1 MRGGR
6 YAVSTGLKASLT
18 LPSPLKRARRP
29 GSANDHPQTQS
40 CKPSRI
46 FLNPNCAFPHPNGNP
61 WKQTISAHRS
71 PLTSNQPSVPT
82 KVSRA
87 TWVGLAV
94 ALFAMV
100 AIRQVFVFFVP
111 ETTFASAIL
120 KESLIWVSALALIV
134 IIRRGEHLPMRSIGL
149 GTARWWKSILWGF
162 IIAIVSAVVIG
173 ALAYLTGYGHGPGS
187 AAFEKLPLWL
197 ITAIVFRAGVV
208 EELFYR
214 GYAIER
220 LQMIGLGRFW
230 SVAIPLVIFSLGHWS
245 GGAAN
250 ILIAFAAGLIL
261 TGFYLW
267 RRDLVANMIGHG
279 LVDFVA
285 NVLPKLFS

>member
-1 MRGGR
+1 MQTDNVG
-6 YAVSTGLKASLT
+6 ASL
-18 LPSPLKRARRP
+18 A
-29 GSANDHPQTQS
+29 
-40 CKPSRI
+40 
-46 FLNPNCAFPHPNGNP
+46 
-61 WKQTISAHRS
+61 
-71 PLTSNQPSVPT
+71 LTPEQPSVPT
-82 KVSRA
+82 KVSTA
-87 TWVGLAV
+87 TWAGLAIS
-94 ALFAMV
+94 LFAMV

-120 KESLIWVSALALIV
+120 KEALIWLNAIALIV
-134 IIRRGEHLPMRSIGL
+134 IIRRGEHLPLHSIGL

-162 IIAIVSAVVIG
+162 IIAMVSAVVVG
-173 ALAYLTGYGHGPGS
+173 ALAHLTGYGHGPGS

-220 LQMIGLGRFW
+220 LQLIGVNPFW

>member
-1 MRGGR
+1 MQTDNAR
-6 YAVSTGLKASLT
+6 APFSLASNH
-18 LPSPLKRARRP
+18 S
-29 GSANDHPQTQS
+29 SA
-40 CKPSRI
+40 
-46 FLNPNCAFPHPNGNP
+46 
-61 WKQTISAHRS
+61 
-71 PLTSNQPSVPT
+71 SN
-82 KVSRA
+82 KVSPA
-87 TWVGLAV
+87 TWAGLAIS
-94 ALFAMV
+94 LFAMV
-100 AIRQVFVFFVP
+100 AIRQLFVFFIP
-111 ETTFASAIL
+111 ETTFASAVL
-120 KESLIWVSALALIV
+120 KEALIWVSAVALIV
-134 IIRRGEHLPMRSIGL
+134 IIRRGEHLPMTSIGL

-162 IIAIVSAVVIG
+162 VIAVVSAVVVG
-173 ALAYLTGYGHGPGS
+173 ALAYLTHYGHGPGS

-220 LQMIGLGRFW
+220 LQLIGLGRFW

-250 ILIAFAAGLIL
+250 ILIAFTAGLIL

-285 NVLPKLFS
+285 NVLPALFS

>member
-1 MRGGR
+1 MQTDNIGG
-6 YAVSTGLKASLT
+6 AFALT
-18 LPSPLKRARRP
+18 PE
-29 GSANDHPQTQS
+29 
-40 CKPSRI
+40 
-46 FLNPNCAFPHPNGNP
+46 
-61 WKQTISAHRS
+61 
-71 PLTSNQPSVPT
+71 QPSFPT

-87 TWVGLAV
+87 TWAGLAMS
-94 ALFAMV
+94 LFAMV
-100 AIRQVFVFFVP
+100 VIRQVFVFFLP
-111 ETTFASAIL
+111 EITFASAIL
-120 KESLIWVSALALIV
+120 KEALIWWSALALIM

-162 IIAIVSAVVIG
+162 VIAVALVLAAG
-173 ALAYLTGYGHGPGS
+173 ALAHVTGYGHGPGS

-220 LQMIGLGRFW
+220 LRLIGLGRFW
-230 SVAIPLVIFSLGHWS
+230 SVAIPLVIFSIGHWS

-250 ILIAFAAGLIL
+250 ILIAFTAGLIL

-285 NVLPKLFS
+285 NVLPALFS

>member
-1 MRGGR
+1 METENLG
-6 YAVSTGLKASLT
+6 A
-18 LPSPLKRARRP
+18 
-29 GSANDHPQTQS
+29 
-40 CKPSRI
+40 
-46 FLNPNCAFPHPNGNP
+46 AF
-61 WKQTISAHRS
+61 
-71 PLTSNQPSVPT
+71 PLTSEQPVPT

-87 TWVGLAV
+87 TWAGLAIS
-94 ALFAMV
+94 LFAMV
-100 AIRQVFVFFVP
+100 VIRQTFAFFVP
-111 ETTFASAIL
+111 ELTAASAVL
-120 KESLIWVSALALIV
+120 KEALIWLNAVALIV

-149 GTARWWKSILWGF
+149 GTARWWKSILWGLV
-162 IIAIVSAVVIG
+162 IAIVSAVAVG

-220 LQMIGLGRFW
+220 LQIIGLGRFW

-250 ILIAFAAGLIL
+250 ILIAFAACLIL
-261 TGFYLW
+261 TC
-267 RRDLVANMIGHG
+267 
-279 LVDFVA
+279 
-285 NVLPKLFS
+285 

>member
-1 MRGGR
+1 MKTSNVGE
-6 YAVSTGLKASLT
+6 V
-18 LPSPLKRARRP
+18 
-29 GSANDHPQTQS
+29 
-40 CKPSRI
+40 
-46 FLNPNCAFPHPNGNP
+46 F
-61 WKQTISAHRS
+61 
-71 PLTSNQPSVPT
+71 PLTPEQPSVPA
-82 KVSRA
+82 KVSPA
-87 TWVGLAV
+87 TWVGLTIS
-94 ALFAMV
+94 LFAMV

-111 ETTFASAIL
+111 EATFASAL
-120 KESLIWVSALALIV
+120 FKEALIWVSALVLIV
-134 IIRRGEHLPMRSIGL
+134 IIRRGEHLSLSSIGI

-162 IIAIVSAVVIG
+162 IIAVVSAVVVGGI
-173 ALAYLTGYGHGPGS
+173 AFLTGYGHGPGS

-214 GYAIER
+214 GYSIER
-220 LQMIGLGRFW
+220 LRLVGFGRFW

-285 NVLPKLFS
+285 NILPKLFS

>member
-1 MRGGR
+1 MQID
-6 YAVSTGLKASLT
+6 K
-18 LPSPLKRARRP
+18 
-29 GSANDHPQTQS
+29 
-40 CKPSRI
+40 
-46 FLNPNCAFPHPNGNP
+46 
-61 WKQTISAHRS
+61 ISAAFA
-71 PLTSNQPSVPT
+71 LTPEQPSVPT

-87 TWVGLAV
+87 TWAGLAIS
-94 ALFAMV
+94 LFAMV

-111 ETTFASAIL
+111 ETTFASALL
-120 KESLIWVSALALIV
+120 KEALIWLNAVALIV
-134 IIRRGEHLPMRSIGL
+134 IIRRGERLPMRSIGL
-149 GTARWWKSILWGF
+149 GTTRWWKSVLWGF
-162 IIAIVSAVVIG
+162 VIAVTSAVIIG
-173 ALAYLTGYGHGPGS
+173 ALAYVTSYGHGPGS

-230 SVAIPLVIFSLGHWS
+230 AVAIPLVIFSLGHWS

-267 RRDLVANMIGHG
+267 RRDLAANMIGHG

>member
-1 MRGGR
+1 MEENPV
-6 YAVSTGLKASLT
+6 APFALT
-18 LPSPLKRARRP
+18 A
-29 GSANDHPQTQS
+29 DQQ
-40 CKPSRI
+40 
-46 FLNPNCAFPHPNGNP
+46 
-61 WKQTISAHRS
+61 
-71 PLTSNQPSVPT
+71 SVPT

-87 TWVGLAV
+87 TWAGLFI
-94 ALFAMV
+94 ALFGLLV
-100 AIRQVFVFFVP
+100 IRQGVGFFIP
-111 ETTFASAIL
+111 GITFTSAVL
-120 KESLIWVSALALIV
+120 KEALIWVSAITLLV
-134 IIRRGEHLPMRSIGL
+134 IIRRGEHLPLRSIGL

-162 IIAIVSAVVIG
+162 VIAIVSAVAV
-173 ALAYLTGYGHGPGS
+173 LAIAHLTGYGHGPAS

-220 LQMIGLGRFW
+220 LQLVGLGRVW
-230 SVAIPLVIFSLGHWS
+230 SAAIPLIIFSLGHWT

-250 ILIAFAAGLIL
+250 ILIAFVAALIL

>member
-1 MRGGR
+1 MQTDNIGTPF
-6 YAVSTGLKASLT
+6 ALT
-18 LPSPLKRARRP
+18 P
-29 GSANDHPQTQS
+29 
-40 CKPSRI
+40 
-46 FLNPNCAFPHPNGNP
+46 
-61 WKQTISAHRS
+61 
-71 PLTSNQPSVPT
+71 NQPSVLT

-87 TWVGLAV
+87 TWAGLAI
-94 ALFAMV
+94 ALFAIV
-100 AIRQVFVFFVP
+100 VIRQAFVFFVP
-111 ETTFASAIL
+111 EITFAAAIL
-120 KESLIWVSALALIV
+120 KEALIWLNAIALIV

-162 IIAIVSAVVIG
+162 VLAVVSAVIVG
-173 ALAYLTGYGHGPGS
+173 ALAYATSYGHGPGS

-197 ITAIVFRAGVV
+197 ITAIVIRAGVV

-220 LQMIGLGRFW
+220 LRMIGLGRFW

-245 GGAAN
+245 GGVAN
-250 ILIAFAAGLIL
+250 ILIAFTAGLIL

-267 RRDLVANMIGHG
+267 RRDLAANMIGHG

-285 NVLPKLFS
+285 NVLPALFS

>member
-1 MRGGR
+1 MQTDN
-6 YAVSTGLKASLT
+6 VSASFALT
-18 LPSPLKRARRP
+18 PE
-29 GSANDHPQTQS
+29 
-40 CKPSRI
+40 
-46 FLNPNCAFPHPNGNP
+46 
-61 WKQTISAHRS
+61 
-71 PLTSNQPSVPT
+71 QPSVPP

-87 TWVGLAV
+87 TWAGLAIS
-94 ALFAMV
+94 LFAMV

-111 ETTFASAIL
+111 QTTFASAIL
-120 KESLIWVSALALIV
+120 KEALIWVSAVALIF
-134 IIRRGEHLPMRSIGL
+134 IIRRGEHLSLRSIGI
-149 GTARWWKSILWGF
+149 GTARWWKSSLWGF
-162 IIAIVSAVVIG
+162 IIAIVSAVAVG

-187 AAFEKLPLWL
+187 AAFEKLPLSL

-214 GYAIER
+214 GYSIER
-220 LQMIGLGRFW
+220 LRLVGFGRFW